1 MEAHA
6 GHRHDG
12 LARRGSARLHQL
24 VRHVVASEDPFPSP
38 EVYDHIIYGI
48 PTARVVKVLWAAAE
62 CGLDVQHVMHAEK
75 VDWYLALNP
84 KGTVPTYKSKDIVL
98 NESNTIV
105 SYFAS
110 KFGREKGL
118 YPASEKDVA
127 LAWQWAEWGES
138 SVASITT
145 AFFYAI
151 VRKQYHVTWA
161 LQGPDREFPCKR
173 HFMLNKD
180 HSPSRE
186 EVAPLAS
193 AIGKILTDLE
203 AHLADGD
210 KQYILGEEFPFAD
223 IP

>member
-1 MEAHA
+1 M
-6 GHRHDG
+6 
-12 LARRGSARLHQL
+12 
-24 VRHVVASEDPFPSP
+24 
-38 EVYDHIIYGI
+38 
-48 PTARVVKVLWAAAE
+48 
-62 CGLDVQHVMHAEK
+62 
-75 VDWYLALNP
+75 
-84 KGTVPTYKSKDIVL
+84 
-98 NESNTIV
+98 
-105 SYFAS
+105 
-110 KFGREKGL
+110 
-118 YPASEKDVA
+118 
-127 LAWQWAEWGES
+127 AWQWAEWGES

-210 KQYILGEEFPFAD
+210 KQYILGEQFTFAD
-223 IP
+223 IPSGVQINRIMANNAAYAAWFPELGADRFPHVHRWWLRLCQRPAFAPLAAKFSQ